1 MSVAFGMDGRFTH
14 VAHRREFGYF
24 VVTTYVDCI
33 NLSLPLLIKSKIC
46 PINTLLHLR
55 NATAHQLP

>member
-33 NLSLPLLIKSKIC
+33 NLILPLF
-46 PINTLLHLR
+46 LLMPSASASLR
-55 NATAHQLP
+55 LVLY